1 VVASEFL
8 DAHMNVHVLV
18 KIGSLGEFHITAG
31 NGA

>member
-1 VVASEFL
+1 VVASESL

-18 KIGSLGEFHITAG
+18 QVGSLREFHIAAG